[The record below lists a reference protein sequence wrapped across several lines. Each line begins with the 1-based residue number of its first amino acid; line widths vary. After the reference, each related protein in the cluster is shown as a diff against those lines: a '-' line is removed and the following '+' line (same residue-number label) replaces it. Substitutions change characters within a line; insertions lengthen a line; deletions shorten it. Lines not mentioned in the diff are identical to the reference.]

1 MLVGKFMK
9 RIGIVVGL
17 LMFLFISCD
26 NNEDMQDTWNVA
38 VSRATTNGENIL
50 VVGKKNGNEQLRGI
64 LIPSTTP
71 NTTAQWQG
79 STPIWPNNDELDMF
93 VISPIPENADLPLTI
108 NVNDGKI
115 WMVDYLPSVY
125 KPAKFSLV
133 HLMAKLKIHVRISNN
148 TNHQKPLNLKMA
160 LHTNAEIDYPN
171 KALKNLTGRS
181 YTNYNVS
188 FGSFTEDTTSDTDNW
203 VSGEVLILPQTLVAG
218 NKCLHFSIS
227 SGKEY
232 TFTPESDLELL
243 PGKVNHLYLGVA
255 FENLEAILIG
265 NGTGITDWNDG
276 GSNNGNAVEQ

>member
-1 MLVGKFMK
+1 MQAGNMK
-9 RIGIVVGL
+9 NIGIVGLIMLL
-17 LMFLFISCD
+17 LMSCQSSD
-26 NNEDMQDTWNVA
+26 DGMQETWDVA

-50 VVGKKNGNEQLRGI
+50 VVGKKNGSEQLRGI
-64 LIPSTTP
+64 LIPSTTE
-71 NTTAQWQG
+71 NSLAQWQG
-79 STPIWPNNDELDMF
+79 TKPSWPGNDNLDMF
-93 VISPIPENADLPLTI
+93 VISPVPSDKALPQSI

-160 LHTNAEIDYPN
+160 LHTNADIDYPN
-171 KALKNLTGRS
+171 KNLKNLTGRS
-181 YTNYNVS
+181 YTDYNVS
-188 FGSFTEDTTSDTDNW
+188 FGNFTEDTTGDTDNW